1 MAGADVRVGHQGQ
14 LPQIHLRRGFGEALD
29 GQVERLLGVG
39 IQLAEAADDAAQ
51 IQQLSTLHQRRR
63 ELHGEPPQKA
73 LVALLRPRHRRQHQ
87 RGLLRRQRVRDD
99 VRAGHELPPDARVP
113 GAVRSDAL
121 EEPRERRA
129 ARPRDAR
136 EGVLRHGLRP
146 CLRDPRRGGGRGG
159 LNLRPFKRPTIRCL
173 CHLGG
178 HSFFFFLVP
187 RVRPGRRLLVD
198 IRRCR
203 RRDCMVLGTN
213 NCCRLSMCMLMRS
226 SR

>member
-159 LNLRPFKRPTIRCL
+159 
-173 CHLGG
+173 
-178 HSFFFFLVP
+178 
-187 RVRPGRRLLVD
+187 GRRGRPQQ
-198 IRRCR
+198 RRPPRARRPCGGACGR
-203 RRDCMVLGTN
+203 RRNAPAAVSQATTQLLHGHPPVPPACLTSQSVRRARGHVGTPL
-213 NCCRLSMCMLMRS
+213 R
-226 SR
+226 